1 MQTGEEVG
9 MEFINVGNSTGVAA
23 GTVKAFDVEGTRVAV
38 ANVGGSFYAFSDI
51 CTHMHCSLAKGKLEG
66 TIVTCACHGSQFD
79 VTTGAVRRG
88 PAREPVRAFQVR
100 IKGDSVQV
108 EA

>member
-1 MQTGEEVG
+1 
-9 MEFINVGNSTGVAA
+9 MEFINLGNSTTVAP
-23 GTVKAFDVEGTRVAV
+23 GTLKAFDVEGSRVAV
-38 ANVGGSFYAFSDI
+38 ANVGGSLYAFSDV

-88 PAREPVRAFQVR
+88 PATEPVRAFQVR
-100 IKGDSVQV
+100 IKGNLVQV